1 MYWLYFGKAIITTDK
16 KNNETSMQNLTK
28 KVIMSILN
36 GLEQEESL
44 FIINNNYIINFV
56 VGLNY
61 DLLVYSKL
69 T

>member
-1 MYWLYFGKAIITTDK
+1 
-16 KNNETSMQNLTK
+16 MQNLTQ

-44 FIINNNYIINFV
+44 FIINNKYIINFV